1 MRNEVR
7 QRIEQIRQ
15 GKVPTG
21 YQKTQAG
28 ILPKSWKV
36 TTLCNVLKKK
46 NDKNK
51 GRKYDRILTNSATK
65 GIVPQTDY
73 FDKQIAND
81 ENTEGYYVVEKG
93 NFVYNP
99 RISVSAPCG
108 PVNKYYGN
116 ETGIMSPLYSVY
128 QFVDENVHYS
138 EFLAQYFLSA
148 YWYRYMN
155 GIANYGAR
163 SDRMNVTQDMMDLM
177 PLPYPPESEYKK
189 IVRILLNQDRVVA
202 LQEKLLAEKLR
213 QKQYLMQ
220 VLLTGKKRLPGFTG
234 KWNYVQ
240 MKTLGTTYSGL
251 SGKNKE
257 DFGKGRPYI
266 PYINIYSNA
275 VIDTNNFDYVSIAEN
290 EKQNSVKYGD
300 IFFTTSS
307 ETPDEVGM
315 SSVLLEKVD
324 NLYLNSFC
332 FGFRLHNFL
341 TLLPQYAVYYFRG
354 GNFRRIL
361 NSLAQGSTRF
371 NLSKNNLLKAMLLL
385 PPIKEQQAIVEIL
398 RAIDREINLLRQALG
413 QERQKKKALMQ
424 LLLLGIVRVKP

>member
-1 MRNEVR
+1 M
-7 QRIEQIRQ
+7 
-15 GKVPTG
+15 
-21 YQKTQAG
+21 
-28 ILPKSWKV
+28 
-36 TTLCNVLKKK
+36 
-46 NDKNK
+46 
-51 GRKYDRILTNSATK
+51 
-65 GIVPQTDY
+65 
-73 FDKQIAND
+73 
-81 ENTEGYYVVEKG
+81 VEKG

>member
-1 MRNEVR
+1 MEVEIKN
-7 QRIEQIRQ
+7 RIEQIRQ
-15 GKVPTG
+15 GKVPAG
-21 YQKTQAG
+21 YKKAGGEIFPGDWTTASIETLYTERKESGQEGLPVLSVSIHSGVSDKSLDKTERGKEIKRIEDKTQYKKVYPGDLIFNMMRAWQGG
-28 ILPKSWKV
+28 IGVASVQGQVSPAYIV
-36 TTLCNVLKKK
+36 AQP
-46 NDKNK
+46 NDSIFP
-51 GRKYDRILTNSATK
+51 Y
-65 GIVPQTDY
+65 
-73 FDKQIAND
+73 
-81 ENTEGYYVVEKG
+81 
-93 NFVYNP
+93 
-99 RISVSAPCG
+99 
-108 PVNKYYGN
+108 
-116 ETGIMSPLYSVY
+116 
-128 QFVDENVHYS
+128 
-138 EFLAQYFLSA
+138 
-148 YWYRYMN
+148 YMN
-155 GIANYGAR
+155 YYMKMPQMIGKLQRRSYGVTDFRLRLYWKSFVTIMCHFPDLREQKCIAA
-163 SDRMNVTQDMMDLM
+163 
-177 PLPYPPESEYKK
+177 
-189 IVRILLNQDRVVA
+189 ILETQDRVIA
-202 LQEKLLAEKLR
+202 LREKLLAEKLR

-361 NSLAQGSTRF
+361 DSLAQGSTRF

-385 PPIKEQQAIVEIL
+385 PPIKEQKVIVEIL
-398 RAIDREINLLRQALG
+398 RTIDREINLLKQELE
-413 QERQKKKALMQ
+413 QERRKKKALMQ
-424 LLLLGIVRVKP
+424 LLLSGIVRVKP

>member
-1 MRNEVR
+1 MRAEIKN
-7 QRIEQIRQ
+7 RIEQIRQ
-15 GKVPTG
+15 GKVPAG
-21 YQKTQAG
+21 YKKAGGEIFPGDWTTASIETLYTERKESGQEGLPVLSVSIHSGVSDKSLDKTERGKEIKRIEDKTQYKKVYPGDLIFNMMRAWQGG
-28 ILPKSWKV
+28 IGVASVQGQVSPAYIV
-36 TTLCNVLKKK
+36 AQP
-46 NDKNK
+46 NDSIFP
-51 GRKYDRILTNSATK
+51 Y
-65 GIVPQTDY
+65 
-73 FDKQIAND
+73 
-81 ENTEGYYVVEKG
+81 
-93 NFVYNP
+93 
-99 RISVSAPCG
+99 
-108 PVNKYYGN
+108 
-116 ETGIMSPLYSVY
+116 
-128 QFVDENVHYS
+128 
-138 EFLAQYFLSA
+138 
-148 YWYRYMN
+148 YMN
-155 GIANYGAR
+155 YYMKMPQMIGKLQRRSYGVTDFRLRLYWKSFVTIMCHLPDLREQKCIAA
-163 SDRMNVTQDMMDLM
+163 
-177 PLPYPPESEYKK
+177 
-189 IVRILLNQDRVVA
+189 ILETQDRVIA
-202 LQEKLLAEKLR
+202 LREKLLAEKLR

-361 NSLAQGSTRF
+361 DSLAQGSTRF

-385 PPIKEQQAIVEIL
+385 PPIKEQKAIVEIL
-398 RAIDREINLLRQALG
+398 RTIDREINLLKQELE
-413 QERQKKKALMQ
+413 QERRKKKALMQ
-424 LLLLGIVRVKP
+424 LLLSGIVRVKP

>member
-1 MRNEVR
+1 MEAEIKN
-7 QRIEQIRQ
+7 RIEQIRQ
-15 GKVPTG
+15 GKVPAE
-21 YQKTQAG
+21 YQKTPAG

-36 TTLCNVLKKK
+36 TSLCNVLKKK
-46 NDKNK
+46 NAKNK

-93 NFVYNP
+93 DFVYNP

-108 PVNKYYGN
+108 PFNKYYEN

-189 IVRILLNQDRVVA
+189 IVRILLNQDRVIA
-202 LQEKLLAEKLR
+202 LREKLLAEKLR
-213 QKQYLMQ
+213 QKQHLMQ
-220 VLLTGKKRLPGFTG
+220 VLLTGKKRLPGFMG
-234 KWNYVQ
+234 KWEFVQAKEIFKNITDKKHAGDLTVLSSTQDKGIVPRDQVDIDIKYDKGALVNYKKVCKGNFIISLRSFQ
-240 MKTLGTTYSGL
+240 GGIEYSEYTGL
-251 SGKNKE
+251 ISPAYTVLSASKMIVDDFYKYFFKSVDYIRRLNVAVYGIRDGKQIGYE
-257 DFGKGRPYI
+257 EFGRQNI
-266 PYINIYSNA
+266 PY
-275 VIDTNNFDYVSIAEN
+275 
-290 EKQNSVKYGD
+290 
-300 IFFTTSS
+300 
-307 ETPDEVGM
+307 P
-315 SSVLLEKVD
+315 
-324 NLYLNSFC
+324 
-332 FGFRLHNFL
+332 
-341 TLLPQYAVYYFRG
+341 
-354 GNFRRIL
+354 
-361 NSLAQGSTRF
+361 SL
-371 NLSKNNLLKAMLLL
+371 
-385 PPIKEQQAIVEIL
+385 KEQMAIADILVTVDQEIG
-398 RAIDREINLLRQALG
+398 LLRQALE

-424 LLLLGIVRVKP
+424 LLLSGIVRVL

>member
-1 MRNEVR
+1 MRAEIKN
-7 QRIEQIRQ
+7 RIEQIRQ
-15 GKVPTG
+15 GKVPAG
-21 YQKTQAG
+21 YKKAGGEIFPGDWTTASIETLYTERKESGQEGLPVLSVSIHSGVSDKSLDKTERGKEIKRIEDKTQYKKVYPGDLIFNMMRAWQGG
-28 ILPKSWKV
+28 IGVASVQGQVSPAYIV
-36 TTLCNVLKKK
+36 AQP
-46 NDKNK
+46 NDSIFP
-51 GRKYDRILTNSATK
+51 Y
-65 GIVPQTDY
+65 
-73 FDKQIAND
+73 
-81 ENTEGYYVVEKG
+81 
-93 NFVYNP
+93 
-99 RISVSAPCG
+99 
-108 PVNKYYGN
+108 
-116 ETGIMSPLYSVY
+116 
-128 QFVDENVHYS
+128 
-138 EFLAQYFLSA
+138 
-148 YWYRYMN
+148 YMN
-155 GIANYGAR
+155 YYMKMPQMIGKLQRRSYGVTDFRLRLYWKSFVTIMCHLPDLREQKCIAA
-163 SDRMNVTQDMMDLM
+163 
-177 PLPYPPESEYKK
+177 
-189 IVRILLNQDRVVA
+189 ILETQDRVIA
-202 LQEKLLAEKLR
+202 LREKLLAEKLR

-361 NSLAQGSTRF
+361 DSLAQGSTRF

-385 PPIKEQQAIVEIL
+385 PPIKEQKAIVEIL
-398 RAIDREINLLRQALG
+398 RTIDREINLLK
-413 QERQKKKALMQ
+413 QELEEERRKKKALMQ
-424 LLLLGIVRVKP
+424 LLLSGIVRVKP